1 MSRDMLR
8 DVNLS
13 LRSGSVAQCPKSNR
27 AIECTRALLEFYIY
41 AQFKSHDDATLTY
54 MEDTLPH
61 FHTFKDVV
69 LLRRAGNEAKAK
81 ANALRMELMEK
92 RKVGKKTYVKTWT
105 PSRKWCEMN
114 AWRDDLS
121 CKIDVSEKFDG
132 DFILP
137 KIHLLSHWVQ
147 QIP

>member
-1 MSRDMLR
+1 
-8 DVNLS
+8 
-13 LRSGSVAQCPKSNR
+13 
-27 AIECTRALLEFYIY
+27 
-41 AQFKSHDDATLTY
+41 

-61 FHTFKDVV
+61 FHRFKDVV

-121 CKIDVSEKFDG
+121 RKIDVSEKFDG

-137 KIHLLSHWVQ
+137 KIHLVSHWVQ
-147 QIP
+147 QIPWYAALQQYSAERHEQAHKTNLKDSWNASNHNLNYLP